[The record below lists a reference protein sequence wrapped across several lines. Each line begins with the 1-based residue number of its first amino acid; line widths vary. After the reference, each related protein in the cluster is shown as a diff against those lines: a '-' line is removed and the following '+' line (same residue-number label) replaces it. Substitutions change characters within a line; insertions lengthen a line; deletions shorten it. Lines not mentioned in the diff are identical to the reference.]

1 MWEADAQTKWVFQE
15 TMLQWKLIMQ
25 DRELDAIFATEW
37 VIGLGTVDKEDKLTL
52 SQNNRKKNNLDS
64 SSAGT
69 VKSQDTQDVFVI
81 F

>member
-1 MWEADAQTKWVFQE
+1 
-15 TMLQWKLIMQ
+15 MQ
-25 DRELDAIFATEW
+25 DRGLDAIFATEW
-37 VIGLGTVDKEDKLTL
+37 DIGLGTVDKEDKLTL
-52 SQNNRKKNNLDS
+52 LQNNRKKNNLDS